1 MFLTGTTKLNNVQVK
16 TSNNG
21 GLSTQDLVQI
31 CADKIISISETAD
44 PAIREQ
50 ALFFKEN
57 LKNLLEYW
65 MNQAKQSEKDRCV
78 QNLIQ
83 GGYEE
88 AANILRRL

>member
-1 MFLTGTTKLNNVQVK
+1 MFLTGTATINNVTVK

-21 GLSTQDLVQI
+21 GLSTQDLAEI
-31 CADKIISISETAD
+31 CADKIISVSETAD

-50 ALFFKEN
+50 ALFFKN
-57 LKNLLEYW
+57 NVKNLLEYW
-65 MNQAKQSEKDRCV
+65 INQAKQSEKDRCM
-78 QNLIQ
+78 QILLQ